1 MGMNMQWVAPVQTR
15 ILRGVD
21 RFVPPTVKDAD
32 TLRRARSAVLL
43 GFIGAGFAGVTG
55 LIYWW
60 LGSPMLS
67 AAVSIIVVGCV
78 WSPFAIRRGV
88 SFAGVAHGVTFCTW
102 LTTFVV
108 VQRTGGF
115 ASPALLWSVL
125 FPITIYPVGG
135 RQGSLVWAALAAV
148 QIALCFTFD
157 RLGVPVAQDFPPAVI
172 DVLRFSAVGLVV
184 GANLVVVFIVDTVRQ
199 ASEDAILKARQTME
213 RERILSDMHDGLGS
227 QLLGIMLRVR
237 AKKMPADELMQALE
251 SCVDDLRLIVNSVDP
266 TEPSLEVGLAE
277 LRSRVGPRCEAAGVA
292 LRWNVSLDGA
302 RPLPPAQHLQV
313 LRSVQEM
320 LTNALR
326 HAKASTIDVDVRA
339 DDDGLTIA
347 VGDDGC
353 GFSLEQVPREGRGL
367 VSLRTRAQRLGGV
380 LEVEPRA
387 PGVVVRIRAAY
398 SRPS

>member
-1 MGMNMQWVAPVQTR
+1 MPMSTPWFTSMQAR
-15 ILRGVD
+15 ILRRVD
-21 RFVPPTVKDAD
+21 RFMPPNVKDAD

-43 GFIGAGFAGVTG
+43 GFIGAGFSGLTG

-60 LGSPMLS
+60 LGSPTLA
-67 AAVSIIVVGCV
+67 AAVSIIVVGCL
-78 WSPFAIRRGV
+78 WSPYGIRRGV
-88 SFAGVAHGVTFCTW
+88 SFAGVAHGVTLCTW

-125 FPITIYPVGG
+125 LPITMYPVGG
-135 RQGSLVWAALAAV
+135 RRGSLIWAGMAALQLV
-148 QIALCFTFD
+148 LSFTFD

-172 DVLRFSAVGLVV
+172 DVLRFSAIGLVV
-184 GANLVVVFIVDTVRQ
+184 GANLVVVFVVDTVRQ
-199 ASEDAILKARQTME
+199 ASEEAILKARQTME

-227 QLLGIMLRVR
+227 QLLGIMLQVR
-237 AKKMPADELMQALE
+237 ARKMPHDELMQALE

-277 LRSRVGPRCEAAGVA
+277 LRARVAPRCEAANVA
-292 LRWNVSLDGA
+292 LRWRVDLDVHQ
-302 RPLPPAQHLQV
+302 PLPPATHLQV

-326 HAKASTIDVDVRA
+326 HARATTIDVEVRA
-339 DDDGLTIA
+339 DADGLVVAVADDGQ
-347 VGDDGC
+347 
-353 GFSLEQVPREGRGL
+353 GFSLEALPKEGRGL

-380 LEVEPRA
+380 LEVQPQPR
-387 PGVVVRIRAAY
+387 GVRVRIRVPG
-398 SRPS
+398 RPS